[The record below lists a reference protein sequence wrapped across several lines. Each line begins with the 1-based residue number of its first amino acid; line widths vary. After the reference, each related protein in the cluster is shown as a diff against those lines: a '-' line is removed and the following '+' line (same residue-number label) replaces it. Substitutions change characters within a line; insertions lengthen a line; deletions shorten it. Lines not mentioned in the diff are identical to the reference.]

1 MSVIRAVS
9 LSILLLPTLPCF
21 AMVTVTGALTRE
33 HDVAS
38 AKAYEG
44 TIEAVNPDKIPQE
57 IKVYQTDYRFSADGT
72 TEYGEPGKLP
82 RSNARWLTVSPVQ
95 ATIPAG
101 ESVTIRYSIQV
112 PSDVTLRGTY
122 WSMIMVEP
130 IAPDSP
136 ESGSADRTKVAVGV
150 REVLRYGLQIVTSF
164 GQTGVRSVQFNGIR
178 LQTDNEKKLLVI
190 DLENTG
196 ECLLRAAVWA
206 ELYDSKGSF
215 VGKFEGGK
223 HRLYP
228 DTTARFTAEL
238 LGVAGSTYKAL
249 IIADCGGDDVFGAN
263 VSLVLRE

>member
-1 MSVIRAVS
+1 MSVTRGVILS
-9 LSILLLPTLPCF
+9 LLLLPALPCS

-33 HDVAS
+33 HDVS
-38 AKAYEG
+38 SGKAYEG
-44 TIEAVNPDKIPQE
+44 TIEVVNPDKVPQE

-82 RSNARWLTVSPVQ
+82 RSNARWLAISPIQ

-101 ESVTIRYSIQV
+101 ESVTIHYSIQV
-112 PSDVTLRGTY
+112 PSDATLRGTY

-130 IAPDSP
+130 IAPNAP
-136 ESGSADRTKVAVGV
+136 ESGSTDRTKVAVGV
-150 REVLRYGLQIVTSF
+150 REVLRYGLQIVTTF
-164 GQTGVRSVQFNGIR
+164 GETGKSEVRFNGIR
-178 LQTDNEKKLLVI
+178 LQADNEKKLLVM

-196 ECLLRAAVWA
+196 ERLLRAAVWA

-215 VGKFEGGK
+215 VGKFDGGK

-228 DTTARFTAEL
+228 GTTARFTAEL

-263 VSLVLRE
+263 VSIVLR